1 MLPDSLELSGVVC
14 LPHEEK
20 TRSHLE
26 LIAGIDKKSNAI
38 NAKWGHSASLAFQY
52 SKAPKRLVGGFAKY
66 K

>member
-14 LPHEEK
+14 LPHKEK

-38 NAKWGHSASLAFQY
+38 NAK
-52 SKAPKRLVGGFAKY
+52 
-66 K
+66 